1 KTSAKSI
8 HVKCKSLSVVAQDL
22 PSGPPGC
29 TDGSCYPATGNL
41 LVGRAANLTA
51 TSTCGLQHPENYC
64 IVSHLMDE
72 DKCFTCDS
80 QRPYH
85 PAWNK
90 NSHQVENVIY
100 LKDVRGELTWW
111 QSVND
116 PELSCRIKC
125 TIISLPFCFRQ
136 TFRPAV
142 MIIERSSNF
151 GRSWKTYR
159 YFAYNCTIVFPNIP
173 FHAPHRVSDVICEER
188 YSQIEPSSLGE
199 VIYRVLDPSID
210 VKDPYSQEIQDLLRI
225 TNLRINFTKLHTLGD
240 NMLDRGPDVLQ
251 KYYYAMY
258 ELVVRGSCFCYG
270 HASECV
276 PVPGVAPGEP
286 GMIHGR
292 CVCKHNTEGLNCERC
307 RYFHHDLPWRPA
319 ELYNPHR
326 CRACNCNSHS
336 TKCHFDMAVYLAS
349 GKVSGGVCDNCL
361 HNTMGRNC
369 EMCKP
374 FYYQDPVRDIRDPA
388 VSCGCDPVGSL
399 DGGVCDSYTDPDGG
413 MIAGQCQCKQNV
425 KGARCD
431 RCKEG
436 FFGLSQ
442 NDPQGCQPCN
452 CDPRGIVMLGSPC
465 DQISGDCSC
474 KRYVTG
480 RYCNQ
485 CVPEHWGLGND
496 IFGCRPCRC
505 DFGGAYDNRCSTDD
519 GQCQCRPH
527 LLGRQCADVE
537 PGYFCAPL
545 DFYVY
550 EAEDAA
556 SHSPDSIALP
566 GRPRPKAEIDCV
578 EHFNNQLRRHRRHRH
593 VAAAQQQRAAL
604 RRIRQLQQTPDVKI
618 VHRERIAGRM
628 VTWTGPGFARVKDGA
643 GLVFKIDNIP
653 FAMEYDI
660 MIRYEPE
667 STEDWEAVVRIT
679 SLLLPSSP
687 RCGNVLPTEQ
697 MYTVIL
703 PHQRRYVEMPR
714 PFCFEPKNHY
724 VVSIR
729 FQRHRASHRYLTAY
743 ILVDSLV
750 LIPKYTELPGFQ
762 GNHPAAKH
770 RREEMVHYMCL
781 ESFRATPVPSLAEMC
796 TKLICSISSIL
807 HNGALKA
814 RCERSPSLSLLPQI
828 NPADCD
834 CDPQGSLGCDP
845 VTGQCPCT
853 AGAMGR
859 QCADCERGQWGFPSC
874 RPCQCNGHAETCDSR
889 TGACLGCRDH
899 TAGHLCDRCE
909 DGFFGNPVLG
919 SGERCRPC
927 PCPDIPGSGHFNG
940 ESCHVDHASSQVMC
954 RCKQGYAGPRCDRCA
969 AGYFGDLESWGGE
982 CRPCQCNGNADVQ
995 DPESCDPRTGRC
1007 LKCLYNTDGPS
1018 CSACKEGYY
1027 GNALLRDCRRCT
1039 CATAGTRPSHCD
1051 GRGCRCDRITGA
1063 CLCRDNVV
1071 GHNCDQC
1078 ASNYWNFGTDGGC
1091 KACDCHPQHSRRP
1104 RCNMFT
1110 GQCHCR
1116 PGFGGRNC
1124 SECQQLHWGDPQV
1137 RCYECG
1143 CDPLGSE
1150 TQQCERLT
1158 GQCLCVE
1165 GATGR
1170 RCDQCARGFTGGF
1183 PKCVRCHP
1191 CFDTWDGAVRQ
1202 LQQDLERIG
1211 RKVQDILKTG
1221 VVPGIT
1227 DVRILDL
1234 ERKLGAV
1241 RELLRSGDRE
1251 GLFNLISQLN
1261 GTMVMDEQL
1270 RRNLTRLEEELRDV
1284 NATLAKK
1291 RHQLENRF
1299 SAGFLIVSSP
1309 DQFDKVRKYYQE
1321 FQGAEQQCNASVY
1334 GPDSPVEHSRVT
1346 RRRVEDLLAERQD
1359 KFQRT
1364 VAAQKKSLAELEE
1377 KTQNMDQ
1384 KPISIQVCGGYGNP
1398 NDNGSCPD
1406 SPCGGAGCHDNQG
1419 RGQCGG
1425 EGCGGTLSTAL
1436 NALKL
1441 AKDVTNNI
1449 TALQATEIL
1458 TQDVKMQAK
1467 GTLEKAQM
1475 KKEFF
1480 ENSNKELKD
1489 FIKKI
1494 RDFLTE
1500 EGADPESIEKVAQQ
1514 VLNISFPV
1522 SSSEMAK
1529 VVQEIK
1535 DSIANLTHVDG
1546 IFNDT
1551 AVQLQRAKE
1560 LLRNAQDA
1568 KYDKEKE
1575 KICPCG
1581 VTFVEEVDKRYKELQ
1596 DKIGAVNGGSGGM
1609 DGVQKRIEDIKK
1621 QAEDL
1626 LSKAT
1631 KDLEKK
1637 FRMNEKKMQGQMDKL
1652 SSLEV
1657 QATSLRNDIRE
1668 AVQRYSNC

>member
-1 KTSAKSI
+1 
-8 HVKCKSLSVVAQDL
+8 
-22 PSGPPGC
+22 
-29 TDGSCYPATGNL
+29 
-41 LVGRAANLTA
+41 
-51 TSTCGLQHPENYC
+51 
-64 IVSHLMDE
+64 
-72 DKCFTCDS
+72 
-80 QRPYH
+80 
-85 PAWNK
+85 
-90 NSHQVENVIY
+90 
-100 LKDVRGELTWW
+100 
-111 QSVND
+111 
-116 PELSCRIKC
+116 
-125 TIISLPFCFRQ
+125 
-136 TFRPAV
+136 
-142 MIIERSSNF
+142 
-151 GRSWKTYR
+151 
-159 YFAYNCTIVFPNIP
+159 
-173 FHAPHRVSDVICEER
+173 
-188 YSQIEPSSLGE
+188 
-199 VIYRVLDPSID
+199 
-210 VKDPYSQEIQDLLRI
+210 
-225 TNLRINFTKLHTLGD
+225 
-240 NMLDRGPDVLQ
+240 
-251 KYYYAMY
+251 
-258 ELVVRGSCFCYG
+258 
-270 HASECV
+270 
-276 PVPGVAPGEP
+276 
-286 GMIHGR
+286 
-292 CVCKHNTEGLNCERC
+292 
-307 RYFHHDLPWRPA
+307 
-319 ELYNPHR
+319 
-326 CRACNCNSHS
+326 
-336 TKCHFDMAVYLAS
+336 
-349 GKVSGGVCDNCL
+349 
-361 HNTMGRNC
+361 
-369 EMCKP
+369 
-374 FYYQDPVRDIRDPA
+374 
-388 VSCGCDPVGSL
+388 
-399 DGGVCDSYTDPDGG
+399 
-413 MIAGQCQCKQNV
+413 
-425 KGARCD
+425 
-431 RCKEG
+431 
-436 FFGLSQ
+436 
-442 NDPQGCQPCN
+442 
-452 CDPRGIVMLGSPC
+452 
-465 DQISGDCSC
+465 
-474 KRYVTG
+474 
-480 RYCNQ
+480 
-485 CVPEHWGLGND
+485 
-496 IFGCRPCRC
+496 
-505 DFGGAYDNRCSTDD
+505 
-519 GQCQCRPH
+519 
-527 LLGRQCADVE
+527 
-537 PGYFCAPL
+537 
-545 DFYVY
+545 
-550 EAEDAA
+550 
-556 SHSPDSIALP
+556 
-566 GRPRPKAEIDCV
+566 
-578 EHFNNQLRRHRRHRH
+578 
-593 VAAAQQQRAAL
+593 
-604 RRIRQLQQTPDVKI
+604 
-618 VHRERIAGRM
+618 
-628 VTWTGPGFARVKDGA
+628 
-643 GLVFKIDNIP
+643 
-653 FAMEYDI
+653 
-660 MIRYEPE
+660 
-667 STEDWEAVVRIT
+667 
-679 SLLLPSSP
+679 
-687 RCGNVLPTEQ
+687 
-697 MYTVIL
+697 
-703 PHQRRYVEMPR
+703 MPR

-796 TKLICSISSIL
+796 TKLICSISSML

-834 CDPQGSLGCDP
+834 CDPQGSLGAECQRIGGQCPCKPNVMGRRCDQCAPGSFGFGPHGCSACDCHSQGSLSLQCDP

-982 CRPCQCNGNADVQ
+982 CRPCQCNSNADVQ

-1018 CSACKEGYY
+1018 CSECKEGYY

-1104 RCNMFT
+1104 HCNMFT

-1251 GLFNLISQLN
+1251 GLFNLISQALDELRAEITLINGRLMVPAEELN

-1299 SAGFLIVSSP
+1299 SAGFA
-1309 DQFDKVRKYYQE
+1309 DQFEKVRKYYQE

-1346 RRRVEDLLAERQD
+1346 RRRVEDLLHERQD

-1384 KPISIQVCGGYGNP
+1384 KVQNLSNKVCGGYGNP

-1449 TALQATEIL
+1449 TAVSDELQMVAKKLQATEIL

-1568 KYDKEKE
+1568 KTRAMAVKDISNQTRLAISDSENAIAAAEKALKKAHE
-1575 KICPCG
+1575 SLNSTRAVTSEMENKLSDMDNKLMEAMTQLANLSEG
-1581 VTFVEEVDKRYKELQ
+1581 VEALQNKTEQNRDMALETKAIADNATQAADGLKQEVEEVDKRYKELQ

-1631 KDLEKK
+1631 KGIEDLQNLEKK

>member
-1 KTSAKSI
+1 LRLLMLFMANLQIFS
-8 HVKCKSLSVVAQDL
+8 
-22 PSGPPGC
+22 PPGC

-111 QSVND
+111 QSVNG
-116 PELSCRIKC
+116 EESVSIRLNLEAEFHFTHLIMK
-125 TIISLPFCFRQ
+125 FK

-286 GMIHGR
+286 GMVGELQMTTTDINRNLIFLVILAFLQSSIHGR

-326 CRACNCNSHS
+326 CRA
-336 TKCHFDMAVYLAS
+336 
-349 GKVSGGVCDNCL
+349 
-361 HNTMGRNC
+361 
-369 EMCKP
+369 
-374 FYYQDPVRDIRDPA
+374 
-388 VSCGCDPVGSL
+388 CGCDPVGSL

-550 EAEDAA
+550 EAEDA
-556 SHSPDSIALP
+556 
-566 GRPRPKAEIDCV
+566 
-578 EHFNNQLRRHRRHRH
+578 
-593 VAAAQQQRAAL
+593 
-604 RRIRQLQQTPDVKI
+604 PDVKI

-667 STEDWEAVVRIT
+667 VCTVT
-679 SLLLPSSP
+679 SLISGCNAQAFSLTL
-687 RCGNVLPTEQ
+687 
-697 MYTVIL
+697 
-703 PHQRRYVEMPR
+703 RYVEMPR

-781 ESFRATPVPSLAEMC
+781 ESFRILTPLE
-796 TKLICSISSIL
+796 
-807 HNGALKA
+807 A

-834 CDPQGSLGCDP
+834 CDPQGSLGAECQRIGGQCPCKPNVMGRRCDQCAPGSFGFGPHGCSACDCHSQGSLSLQCDP

-1211 RKVQDILKTG
+1211 RKVQDILKTAL
-1221 VVPGIT
+1221 ICA
-1227 DVRILDL
+1227 
-1234 ERKLGAV
+1234 AV
-1241 RELLRSGDRE
+1241 RFISSRFHQLVVLL
-1251 GLFNLISQLN
+1251 LFCARAEITLINGRLMVPAEELN

-1270 RRNLTRLEEELRDV
+1270 RRNLTRLEEELRD
-1284 NATLAKK
+1284 
-1291 RHQLENRF
+1291 
-1299 SAGFLIVSSP
+1299 LIVSSP

-1384 KPISIQVCGGYGNP
+1384 KVQNLSNKVCGGYGNP

-1449 TALQATEIL
+1449 TAVKPMKLTKQAVGFTRSF
-1458 TQDVKMQAK
+1458 A
-1467 GTLEKAQM
+1467 
-1475 KKEFF
+1475 
-1480 ENSNKELKD
+1480 
-1489 FIKKI
+1489 
-1494 RDFLTE
+1494 E

-1568 KYDKEKE
+1568 KTRAMAVKDISNQTRLAISDSENAIAAAEKALKKAHE
-1575 KICPCG
+1575 SLNSTRA
-1581 VTFVEEVDKRYKELQ
+1581 VTSEVPQ
-1596 DKIGAVNGGSGGM
+1596 AV
-1609 DGVQKRIEDIKK
+1609 
-1621 QAEDL
+1621 
-1626 LSKAT
+1626 
-1631 KDLEKK
+1631 
-1637 FRMNEKKMQGQMDKL
+1637 
-1652 SSLEV
+1652 
-1657 QATSLRNDIRE
+1657 SLRKGAGGNTAETI
-1668 AVQRYSNC
+1668 